1 MFSWNKSI
9 DQPNQGFPKRLNHEN
24 YQTTSLLNLYSF
36 PSEGRIRSEKSLS
49 NLERTSF
56 NPWSANRSCSN
67 AWSCRFLLLAHIFF
81 HLHLIK
87 YLLDVVRIRVPCYHA
102 LILGPIALQDP
113 KKTVQSSPSRRRQS
127 EIDPKQMQPRFDVQE
142 PLGIS
147 DHADVGVVA
156 FLLGPTPRGE
166 ESFTD
171 HPTCRRNP
179 NPANL
184 RPPTNQNQQY
194 QIHV

>member
-24 YQTTSLLNLYSF
+24 YQTTSSLNLYSF

-113 KKTVQSSPSRRRQS
+113 KKNSIKFS
-127 EIDPKQMQPRFDVQE
+127 KQETTIRNRSKTNAAQIRCTGTSWHF
-142 PLGIS
+142 GS
-147 DHADVGVVA
+147 C
-156 FLLGPTPRGE
+156 RCRCR
-166 ESFTD
+166 SFPAWTD
-171 HPTCRRNP
+171 SKR
-179 NPANL
+179 
-184 RPPTNQNQQY
+184 
-194 QIHV
+194 